1 MIRTA
6 ADADGGAA
14 AVPGDVG
21 DVAVVGVVVVHVVTV
36 QGDDEAVLGSF
47 SSCFEK
53 VAHGQVTANFIFF
66 TPPLLLS
73 SRKKKRK
80 RDPSKDYS
88 SFSKKWPESTV
99 LYLK

>member
-1 MIRTA
+1 MIWTA

-53 VAHGQVTANFIFF
+53 VAHGQVTANFILFYA
-66 TPPLLLS
+66 T
-73 SRKKKRK
+73 
-80 RDPSKDYS
+80 
-88 SFSKKWPESTV
+88 TV
-99 LYLK
+99 AI

>member
-73 SRKKKRK
+73 SPKKNVKGTPPKIIRVFPK
-80 RDPSKDYS
+80 SGQK
-88 SFSKKWPESTV
+88 V
-99 LYLK
+99 LYCI

>member
-1 MIRTA
+1 MYCTVYLIWWAKGHGLDAKVRAAVIRTA

-53 VAHGQVTANFIFF
+53 VARGQVTANFIFF
-66 TPPLLLS
+66 YAT
-73 SRKKKRK
+73 
-80 RDPSKDYS
+80 
-88 SFSKKWPESTV
+88 TV
-99 LYLK
+99 AI